1 MRCKKPQNNKRKNNK
16 MTNKIKLTNNEM
28 TAVKACL
35 NADTREGQ
43 FNDNYSNGSASKFKK
58 VLKWNDHQVAGLI
71 SSLEQKGIGYMDN
84 EDAADRNA
92 NAIFWL
98 SDDGV
103 NAYFDQLEREASA

>member
-1 MRCKKPQNNKRKNNK
+1 
-16 MTNKIKLTNNEM
+16 M

-43 FNDNYSNGSASKFKK
+43 FNDNYSNGSASEFKK
-58 VLKWNDHQVAGLI
+58 VLGWNDHQVAGLI

-84 EDAADRNA
+84 EDAADRRTVYGSGANT

-98 SDDGV
+98 SDDGI
-103 NAYFDQLEREASA
+103 NAYFDQLETEALA